1 MDTLGV
7 GITIGTG
14 TSDFQVVKKHLE
26 LAETQDLEFVEFSIF
41 DLNIISGRK
50 IIQTEIKKL
59 QSICNGRKIKYTVH
73 GELSVNFFDIEN
85 IDYHKDVLKR
95 DIEISSAIG
104 ALHLV
109 THFGSTTEN
118 IFNNQSE
125 YKNLLKIQ
133 REFYEEMGEYAK
145 SHNVIVA
152 VENLFSF
159 YKNHYAPLPSTVAEE
174 IKIINHPNI
183 KGTLDFSHAYL
194 NCNHRGVDFMK
205 EINAMSPISKH
216 LHVHDSFGIL
226 NNLWRYNDSEM
237 LSYGIG
243 DLHLP
248 IGWGT
253 IPFDDIFD
261 KLNFPDGLILNLEI
275 QERFIDYFIE
285 TIRKARLLL
294 NKAKIIK

>member
-14 TSDFQVVKKHLE
+14 TSDFQIVKKHLD
-26 LAETQDLEFVEFSIF
+26 LAETQDLEFVELSIF
-41 DLNIISGRK
+41 DWNIISGRK
-50 IIQTEIKKL
+50 IIQSELKKL
-59 QSICNGRKIKYTVH
+59 QSICNGRKLKFTVH
-73 GELSVNFFDIEN
+73 GELSVNFFDLDNIE
-85 IDYHKDVLKR
+85 YHKEILKR
-95 DIEISSAIG
+95 NIEISSAIG

-118 IFNNQSE
+118 IFSNQNK
-125 YKNLLKIQ
+125 YRDLLKTQ
-133 REFYEEMGEYAK
+133 REIYGEIGEYAK
-145 SHNVIVA
+145 SHNIIVT

-159 YKNHYAPLPSTVAEE
+159 YKNHYAPLPSSVAEE
-174 IKIINHPNI
+174 INIINHPNI

-194 NCNHRGVDFMK
+194 NCNHRQANFMD
-205 EINAMSPISKH
+205 EIKKMSPISKH

-226 NNLWRYNDSEM
+226 NNLWTYNDSEQ

-248 IGWGT
+248 IGWGD

-261 KLNFPDGLILNLEI
+261 KLYFPTGLILNLEI

-285 TIRKARLLL
+285 TIEKARLLL
-294 NKAKIIK
+294 NNAKVL